1 MLNAARRLALVAG
14 LMLVSG
20 LATAQSSRPLNL
32 MVPYP
37 AGGLSDTIAR
47 IVEKPLGKALGLAI
61 YAEGIETEIQRA
73 AITAE
78 GCDYWQ
84 GFLRAQPMPSD
95 AVLALARTARGMGH
109 G

>member
-47 IVEKPLGKALGLAI
+47 IVEKPLGKALGQQLL
-61 YAEGIETEIQRA
+61 EIPVKVPA
-73 AITAE
+73 GLIK
-78 GCDYWQ
+78 
-84 GFLRAQPMPSD
+84 
-95 AVLALARTARGMGH
+95 
-109 G
+109 